1 MARSEVVTPKD
12 ATLAAFVQSI
22 ALAAADAYDKAAP
35 FLSDTSKPT
44 ATVFASHHR
53 DHAAALAKLAGTSA
67 ATVPN
72 QTLVA
77 VLAGRL
83 QNVVD
88 ERSAFAFAFD
98 LENQVV
104 ATYGFTLTTLTSV
117 DVIHL
122 VATILTVVAG
132 HAAVVGTSAGI
143 NTNSLFPTGAME
155 STTVADGADTKA
167 GFDPTLYPVT

>member
-1 MARSEVVTPKD
+1 
-12 ATLAAFVQSI
+12 
-22 ALAAADAYDKAAP
+22 
-35 FLSDTSKPT
+35 
-44 ATVFASHHR
+44 R

-67 ATVPN
+67 ATGPN

-88 ERSAFAFAFD
+88 ERGAFAFAFD

-122 VATILTVVAG
+122 VATIVTVVAG

-143 NTNSLFPTGAME
+143 NTNSLF
-155 STTVADGADTKA
+155 
-167 GFDPTLYPVT
+167 